1 MLARRRR
8 RLVGTGWIWFFGLLW
23 AYILLIFWLIKSGK
37 MQEWGMSLAFGF
49 VLMIRT
55 KRGRGTIDA
64 IARPKRFWNLF
75 GDLGIAVV
83 LLVMAGFTFLMIL
96 IIGPSL
102 DPNSGVRPAAV
113 NEILVIPGIN
123 PFVPLWYGLIG
134 LIVTLVVHE
143 GGHGILARANDL
155 KVKSLGLL
163 YAIVPIGAFVE
174 PDEDEI
180 REASLRKR
188 LRVFSAGPMVN
199 VVVALLVLIPMVAM
213 IGAAAPAEGAAIQS
227 IVAGGPA
234 DMAGIEPGDLIT
246 SINGTAVLST
256 SGLRGAM
263 DGYLPGDN
271 VTVGLADRTVNVT
284 LTDRW
289 SSLDEDAREGIAE
302 FGADAAAWCQALYGD
317 QIQDWAACAE
327 AARMD
332 PMFGVHLFDA
342 HRWQTILT
350 GPLDS
355 LIHFVSIISLPI
367 EEVRGSPLLGTLLPT
382 FMETPFQED
391 AFWITYNVLFWVF
404 WLNFLVGTFNALP
417 MLPQR
422 VRRTAKEGQVAAVQR
437 VQDLDKRDDEA
448 HNVERYDDV
457 YHAEEYLD
465 VRSRREGERIART
478 KNLQQLE

>member
-417 MLPQR
+417 MLPLDGGHIFRDTVQGILRKVRPNMESEDRDR
-422 VRRTAKEGQVAAVQR
+422 VVGRVAGAVSFLIFGIIILSLVGPR
-437 VQDLDKRDDEA
+437 LVQSLA
-448 HNVERYDDV
+448 
-457 YHAEEYLD
+457 
-465 VRSRREGERIART
+465 
-478 KNLQQLE
+478 

>member
-1 MLARRRR
+1 M
-8 RLVGTGWIWFFGLLW
+8 
-23 AYILLIFWLIKSGK
+23 
-37 MQEWGMSLAFGF
+37 
-49 VLMIRT
+49 
-55 KRGRGTIDA
+55 
-64 IARPKRFWNLF
+64 
-75 GDLGIAVV
+75 
-83 LLVMAGFTFLMIL
+83 
-96 IIGPSL
+96 
-102 DPNSGVRPAAV
+102 
-113 NEILVIPGIN
+113 
-123 PFVPLWYGLIG
+123 
-134 LIVTLVVHE
+134 
-143 GGHGILARANDL
+143 
-155 KVKSLGLL
+155 
-163 YAIVPIGAFVE
+163 
-174 PDEDEI
+174 
-180 REASLRKR
+180 
-188 LRVFSAGPMVN
+188 
-199 VVVALLVLIPMVAM
+199 
-213 IGAAAPAEGAAIQS
+213 
-227 IVAGGPA
+227 
-234 DMAGIEPGDLIT
+234 
-246 SINGTAVLST
+246 LST

-417 MLPQR
+417 MLPLDGGHIFRDTVQGILRKVRPNMESEDRDR
-422 VRRTAKEGQVAAVQR
+422 VVGRVAGAVSFLIFGIIILSLVGPR
-437 VQDLDKRDDEA
+437 LVQSLA
-448 HNVERYDDV
+448 
-457 YHAEEYLD
+457 
-465 VRSRREGERIART
+465 
-478 KNLQQLE
+478 